1 MNKIEPEP
9 TTLTDTIQGYFVAKA
24 DLENFIDSLSDFSDQ
39 KELDKLRRLESQLE
53 AAFEQILNHDKGDL
67 TASLDKLKFLID
79 EIKGSGDFS
88 DRYKGAI
95 SAALADM
102 TKFAEV
108 HAGLPANDR
117 RQHARTSVNKMA
129 TFISENSKRCA
140 CTVENISFQG
150 LCLTVEDEGLLTD
163 TFRLQGVF
171 EGGVVEAREVWR
183 NGRTVGARIMACLPA

>member
-1 MNKIEPEP
+1 MNKVEPEI
-9 TTLTDTIQGYFVAKA
+9 TTLTDTIQGYLVAKA

-39 KELDKLRRLESQLE
+39 NERDRLRTLESQLE

-88 DRYKGAI
+88 EKYKGAI
-95 SAALADM
+95 SSALADM

-108 HAGLPANDR
+108 YASLPANDR
-117 RQHARTSVNKMA
+117 REHARTSINKVA
-129 TFISENSKRCA
+129 TFISDNSKKCA

-150 LCLTVEDEGLLTD
+150 LCLTVEDEGLLSN
-163 TFRLQGVF
+163 TFKLHGVF

-183 NGRTVGARIMACLPA
+183 NGRTVGARITACLPA